1 MFLGK
6 KHVLLHPDDEPEKND
21 EEMTK
26 LKCPDCG
33 RRVKADMDVCPGCGR
48 KIAGATALCPSCGQ
62 LVSVRRRVCPACHAR
77 MAPDGGDG
85 GRTARAA
92 GRWRAFLFVTLAAVL
107 VALAAGGGLWWRR
120 QAEMERERRAYGL
133 LEGCVQAEVYRD
145 FLRSYPDSPLLE
157 DVVRRMREV
166 EAVAEAW
173 DMACRRDTRQAY
185 ADFAAAHMDSPYY
198 RMCLARMD
206 SIDWAAADREATPA
220 AYARYMADHPHGI
233 YAEDAAA
240 RRKTQEE
247 LRVTPE
253 ELAMLKGLF
262 NTYFAALTRRDEGA
276 LRGVLAFLTLRYWG
290 HDNASQ
296 DYAVERM
303 KRMYDG
309 SDVRSIS
316 FVMRDEWRVEK
327 EIERPYRYA
336 YTEDCRPDALYDRTR
351 AESDRQAV
359 FRVEAHV
366 SVDRKIDRLELRKE
380 EGGGK

>member
-1 MFLGK
+1 
-6 KHVLLHPDDEPEKND
+6 
-21 EEMTK
+21 MTK

-33 RRVKADMDVCPGCGR
+33 RRVKADMEACPECGR
-48 KIAGATALCPSCGQ
+48 KIAGATALCPSCGG
-62 LVSVRRRVCPACHAR
+62 LVSNRRRVCPACHAR
-77 MAPDGGDG
+77 MAPGEGGG
-85 GRTARAA
+85 GRTERAA
-92 GRWRAFLFVTLAAVL
+92 ERGHTGGGGCRRAAVLVTGAAVL

-120 QAEMERERRAYGL
+120 QLAEERERRAYGL
-133 LEGCVQAEVYRD
+133 LDGCVQAEVYRD
-145 FLRSYPDSPLLE
+145 FLRSYPDSPLAE

-166 EAVAEAW
+166 EAEAEAW
-173 DMACRRDTRQAY
+173 DVACRRDTRQAY

-198 RMCLARMD
+198 RMCLVRMD
-206 SIDWAAADREATPA
+206 SVDWAAADREATPA
-220 AYARYMADHPHGI
+220 AYARYLAAHPHGI
-233 YAEDAAA
+233 YAEDADG
-240 RRKTQEE
+240 RRKTLEE
-247 LRVTPE
+247 LRVTPG

-327 EIERPYRYA
+327 EIVRPYRYA
-336 YTEDCRPDALYDRTR
+336 YSVDFRADALYDRTR
-351 AESDRQAV
+351 AGGDRHAV

>member
-1 MFLGK
+1 
-6 KHVLLHPDDEPEKND
+6 
-21 EEMTK
+21 MTK

-33 RRVKADMDVCPGCGR
+33 RRVKADMDACPACGR
-48 KIAGATALCPSCGQ
+48 KIAGATTLCPSCGQ
-62 LVSVRRRVCPACHAR
+62 LVSDRRRVCPACHVR
-77 MAPDGGDG
+77 MEPGGAAG
-85 GRTARAA
+85 GRTARAEGSRA
-92 GRWRAFLFVTLAAVL
+92 TGGGGCWRGFLLVTGAALLLAL
-107 VALAAGGGLWWRR
+107 AGGGWLWWRR
-120 QAEMERERRAYGL
+120 QQAEERERRAYAL
-133 LEGCVQAEVYRD
+133 LDGCLRTEVYREFVRD
-145 FLRSYPDSPLLE
+145 YPDSPLLE

-173 DMACRRDTRQAY
+173 DVVCRKDTRQAY
-185 ADFAAAHMDSPYY
+185 ADFAEAHVDSPYY
-198 RMCLARMD
+198 RMCLARVD
-206 SIDWAAADREATPA
+206 SIDWAEADREATPA
-220 AYARYMADHPHGI
+220 AYARYMARHPHGI
-233 YAEDAAA
+233 YAEDAAV

-309 SDVRSIS
+309 SDVRRIS

-327 EIERPYRYA
+327 EIVRPYRYA
-336 YTEDCRPDALYDRTR
+336 YSVDFRTDALYDRAR
-351 AESDRQAV
+351 AERGRHAV

-366 SVDRKIDRLELRKE
+366 SVDRKIDRLELHREE
-380 EGGGK
+380 EGK

>member
-1 MFLGK
+1 
-6 KHVLLHPDDEPEKND
+6 
-21 EEMTK
+21 MTK

-33 RRVKADMDVCPGCGR
+33 RRVKADMEACPECGR
-48 KIAGATALCPSCGQ
+48 KIAGATALCPSCGG
-62 LVSVRRRVCPACHAR
+62 LVSNRRRVCPACHAR
-77 MAPDGGDG
+77 MAPGEGGG
-85 GRTARAA
+85 GRTERAA
-92 GRWRAFLFVTLAAVL
+92 ERGHTGGGGCRRAAVLVTGAAVL

-120 QAEMERERRAYGL
+120 QLAEERERRAYGL
-133 LEGCVQAEVYRD
+133 LDGCVQAEVYRD
-145 FLRSYPDSPLLE
+145 FLRSYPDSPLAE

-166 EAVAEAW
+166 EAEAEAW
-173 DMACRRDTRQAY
+173 DVACRRDTRQAY

-206 SIDWAAADREATPA
+206 SVDWAAADREATPA
-220 AYARYMADHPHGI
+220 AYARYLADHPHGI
-233 YAEDAAA
+233 YAEDADG
-240 RRKTQEE
+240 RRKTLEE
-247 LRVTPE
+247 LRVTPG

-327 EIERPYRYA
+327 EIVRPYRYA
-336 YTEDCRPDALYDRTR
+336 YSVDFRADALYDRTR
-351 AESDRQAV
+351 AGGDRHAV